1 MNDIGQNKHLGKG
14 NQSSAKV
21 NRVHA
26 TRRMRFENGDRV
38 LGELRRG
45 IANRGVGDVRHQV
58 ALDLPT
64 VCVGD
69 TAFAMQTTEGQGVE
83 ENAAFRPGWLSTF
96 FTSLPE
102 DFREISI
109 SDCFP

>member
-1 MNDIGQNKHLGKG
+1 MSDICRNEPLGKG
-14 NQSSAKV
+14 SQSSAKV

-26 TRRMRFENGDRV
+26 TQRMQFEDVDRV
-38 LGELRRG
+38 LDELPRS
-45 IANRGVGDVRHQV
+45 IATQGVSDVRHQV
-58 ALDLPT
+58 ARDLPI

-69 TAFAMQTTEGQGVE
+69 TAFATQTTEGQGVE
-83 ENAAFRPGWLSTF
+83 EDAAFWPGWLSTF